1 MEKRPRSGSLFYHLL
16 VMSIVPI
23 ILLTVVITCFSATRF
38 ATSMDREV
46 QNGMRDLCN
55 TILLM
60 YDREHPGAFHAIEQD
75 GAIYL
80 LKGEDYQLNGDFSII
95 DSVKEKT
102 NMDITIFMG
111 IPEW

>member
-1 MEKRPRSGSLFYHLL
+1 MEKRPRSESLFYHLL

-60 YDREHPGAFHAIEQD
+60 YDREHPGAAKLSRYLGRNAARMPFFRLKAVRRRDH
-75 GAIYL
+75 GA
-80 LKGEDYQLNGDFSII
+80 FAR
-95 DSVKEKT
+95 
-102 NMDITIFMG
+102 
-111 IPEW
+111 